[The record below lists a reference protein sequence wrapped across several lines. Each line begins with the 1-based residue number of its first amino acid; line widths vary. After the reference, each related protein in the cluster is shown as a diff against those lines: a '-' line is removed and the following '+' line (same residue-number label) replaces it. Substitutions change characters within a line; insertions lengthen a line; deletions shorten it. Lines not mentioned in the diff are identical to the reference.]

1 MAAFLTLTHKNEPSM
16 KKTSLPTAA
25 SAAACRADAGAC
37 PRSDQGCAPLKGRET
52 ENLVEC
58 RDLRLG
64 YGANAM
70 PPCPDFTVGQ
80 GDYVCIVGP
89 NGAGKTTLLKCMA
102 GLLKP
107 LSGTLAL
114 APGLAAGGIG
124 YVPQQGP
131 LQRDFPASV
140 REVVQSGCQARRG
153 WRPFYTGHERR
164 RAAEAMERLDIASL
178 AKRCYRELSGG
189 QRQRVL
195 LARAL
200 CGECRLL
207 LLDEPTTG
215 LDPEATAEFYGLL
228 RRVNASGQ
236 AIAMVTH
243 DRSGSLAAA
252 SCVLTLG
259 PNASFERRTS
269 HV

>member
-1 MAAFLTLTHKNEPSM
+1 MT
-16 KKTSLPTAA
+16 
-25 SAAACRADAGAC
+25 
-37 PRSDQGCAPLKGRET
+37 
-52 ENLVEC
+52 NLVEC

-64 YGANAM
+64 YGSNAII
-70 PPCPDFTVGQ
+70 PCPDFAVGA
-80 GDYVCIVGP
+80 GDYLCIVGP

-102 GLLKP
+102 GLLRP
-107 LSGTLAL
+107 VSGALSL
-114 APGLAAGGIG
+114 APGLASGGIG
-124 YVPQQGP
+124 YLPQQGP
-131 LQRDFPASV
+131 HQRDFPASV

-153 WRPFYTGHERR
+153 WRPFYSRDERR
-164 RAAEAMERLDIASL
+164 SADEAMERLCVSSL

-200 CGECRLL
+200 CGGCRLL

-215 LDPEATAEFYGLL
+215 LDPEAVTEFYGLL
-228 RRVNASGQ
+228 AGINASGQ
-236 AIAMVTH
+236 TIAMVTH
-243 DRSGSLAAA
+243 DRSRALAAA

-259 PNASFERRTS
+259 PDASFERRDR

>member
-1 MAAFLTLTHKNEPSM
+1 MT
-16 KKTSLPTAA
+16 
-25 SAAACRADAGAC
+25 
-37 PRSDQGCAPLKGRET
+37 
-52 ENLVEC
+52 NLVEC

-64 YGANAM
+64 DGSNALL
-70 PPCPDFTVGQ
+70 PCPDFAVGA
-80 GDYVCIVGP
+80 GDYLCIVGP
-89 NGAGKTTLLKCMA
+89 NGTGKTTLLKCMA

-107 LSGTLAL
+107 VSGTLVL

-124 YVPQQGP
+124 YLPQQGP

-153 WRPFYTGHERR
+153 LRPFYTRFERR
-164 RAAEAMERLDIASL
+164 RTAEAMERLDVAPL

-243 DRSGSLAAA
+243 DRSGALVAA
-252 SCVLTLG
+252 SSVLTLG
-259 PNASFERRTS
+259 PDASFERRNR